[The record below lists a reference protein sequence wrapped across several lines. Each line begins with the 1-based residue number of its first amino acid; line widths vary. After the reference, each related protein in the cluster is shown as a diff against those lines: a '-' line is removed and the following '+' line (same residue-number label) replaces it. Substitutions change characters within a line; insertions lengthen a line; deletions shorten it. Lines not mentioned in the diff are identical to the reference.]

1 MNPSGTESMRVLLTL
16 QHPGHVH
23 FFKHAYRELRANG
36 HEVAVVVRNEPVVA
50 ELCEAYDIEYRVLCG
65 AADSLPSLAATQ
77 LRYEIGL
84 FRFARKFSPD
94 VIAAIG
100 GVAAAHVA
108 RLTGTRGIVFTDTEH
123 ATLSNALAFPFA
135 DLICTPSC
143 YEDDLGLR
151 QYRYPGYHELAYLTP
166 NRFTPNQSVLETV
179 GVDPEERFVVFR
191 LSSWN
196 ALHDVGQGGFDDA
209 VEAVEHLEAMGV
221 RVLIASSS
229 ALPTE
234 IESRQIDIEPH
245 RLHDLLAYATL
256 FVGEGATTA
265 TESAVLGTPAVY
277 VNTLSAGTLTEL
289 EERYGLLFGF
299 HGPDRH
305 RRGLER
311 AIEILESAD
320 RERWE
325 RRRRRLLS
333 EKCDTTSVVT
343 GLLTEQLKPRGE
355 VTA

>member
-1 MNPSGTESMRVLLTL
+1 MRSSDTDSMRILLTL

-23 FFKHAYRELRANG
+23 FFKHAYRELRASG
-36 HEVAVVVRNEPVVA
+36 HKVAVVIRNGSVIE
-50 ELCEAYDIEYRVLCG
+50 ELCEAYDVDYRVLG
-65 AADSLPSLAATQ
+65 TAADSLPSLAVAQ
-77 LRYEIGL
+77 LRYEVGL
-84 FRFARKFSPD
+84 FRFAREFSPD

-143 YEDDLGLR
+143 YLHDIGMR
-151 QYRYPGYHELAYLTP
+151 QYRYPGYHELAYLIP
-166 NRFTPNQSVLETV
+166 NRFTPDPSVLETV
-179 GVDPEERFVVFR
+179 GIDPEERFVVLR

-209 VEAVEHLEAMGV
+209 VEVVERLEAMGV
-221 RVLIASSS
+221 RVLISSSS
-229 ALPTE
+229 ALPAE
-234 IESRQIDIEPH
+234 IDSRRIDIEPH
-245 RLHDLLAYATL
+245 RLHDLLSYATL

-299 HGPDRH
+299 HGPNRH
-305 RRGLER
+305 RRALER
-311 AIEILESAD
+311 AVEILGGPD
-320 RERWE
+320 DGRWQ

-333 EKCDTTSVVT
+333 DKCDTTSVVT
-343 GLLTEQLKPRGE
+343 GLLTEQRTPRGDA
-355 VTA
+355 TA